1 MPSYCQLFSFQTCL
15 LTFCFRSVYSLGLV
29 VGLVGSQERVW
40 LAELRERII
49 GNAGCGTKES
59 VGAVAPGLT
68 SKDCL
73 KGERAAAGKTTGYA
87 SEKLDRDC
95 FRMAQ
100 KSLQSF
106 EMSLTWFGIQVWK
119 LGGSRSIIQE
129 EHFVPGDKVKEP
141 DSKCHWSKCR
151 SLSCPL
157 TSS

>member
-1 MPSYCQLFSFQTCL
+1 M
-15 LTFCFRSVYSLGLV
+15 
-29 VGLVGSQERVW
+29 
-40 LAELRERII
+40 
-49 GNAGCGTKES
+49 
-59 VGAVAPGLT
+59 GAVAPGLT

-73 KGERAAAGKTTGYA
+73 KGERAAAGKTAGYT

-95 FRMAQ
+95 CRMAQ

-106 EMSLTWFGIQVWK
+106 EMSLPWFGIQVWR

-129 EHFVPGDKVKEP
+129 EHFVPVDKVKEP

-157 TSS
+157 TS